1 MSADI
6 NQEPAAR
13 LSALMDGEVGDFEL
27 RRTLGQISQD
37 PELRRKWDR
46 YHLAAAA
53 MRGELA
59 SAAPDLSGR
68 IAAALAREPGPRSR
82 TALRTLGRVAVAASV
97 AVLTVVGV
105 RYVVPNNGD
114 GKGTQVAVSA
124 PLNRQPLATGQT
136 GQVVSL
142 QLPVGIRVPPVH
154 VATVSDAGSASAGR
168 TVPLVV
174 GFSDA
179 EEREVRHYVEQRMLR
194 HAERTAVNHQGMLPF
209 VRIPQQTAA
218 SAGQ

>member
-53 MRGELA
+53 MRGELV
-59 SAAPDLSGR
+59 SAAPDLSDR

-105 RYVVPNNGD
+105 RYVVPGNGD
-114 GKGTQVAVSA
+114 GKGAQVAVNV
-124 PLNRQPLATGQT
+124 PLNRQPLATGQL
-136 GQVVSL
+136 VSL
-142 QLPVGIRVPPVH
+142 QLPVGMRVPPVH
-154 VATVSDAGSASAGR
+154 VATVSDAGSAPAAGR
-168 TVPLVV
+168 TGPLVV

-218 SAGQ
+218 AAGQ

>member
-6 NQEPAAR
+6 NQEPVAR

-68 IAAALAREPGPRSR
+68 IAAALEREPGPRSR
-82 TALRTLGRVAVAASV
+82 SALRTLSRVAVAASV

-105 RYVVPNNGD
+105 RYVVPTTGAGRD
-114 GKGTQVAVSA
+114 AEVAVSA
-124 PLNRQPLATGQT
+124 PLGGQPQATGQ
-136 GQVVSL
+136 VASSL
-142 QLPVGIRVPPVH
+142 QSPVGMRLPRVH
-154 VATVSDAGSASAGR
+154 VATVSGAGSAPAGR
-168 TVPLVV
+168 TGALVV
-174 GFSDA
+174 GISAA
-179 EEREVRHYVEQRMLR
+179 EEPEVRRYVEQRMLR
-194 HAERTAVNHQGMLPF
+194 QAERNGADRQGMLP
-209 VRIPQQTAA
+209 VARPPQPA
-218 SAGQ
+218 SVPAGQ